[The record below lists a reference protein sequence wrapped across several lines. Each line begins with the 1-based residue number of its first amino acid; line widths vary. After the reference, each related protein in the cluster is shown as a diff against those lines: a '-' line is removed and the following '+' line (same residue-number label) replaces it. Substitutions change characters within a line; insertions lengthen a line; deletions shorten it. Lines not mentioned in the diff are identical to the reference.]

1 MFTGLKNC
9 KAKKVSVSFDAK
21 LKPLLEARIVNIFL
35 ASISVFNCASKLTL
49 DYQDISTF
57 SAPTLLVG

>member
-21 LKPLLEARIVNIFL
+21 LKMLLEARIVNIFL
-35 ASISVFNCASKLTL
+35 ASISVFN
-49 DYQDISTF
+49 
-57 SAPTLLVG
+57 